1 MPYSSTTD
9 FPLILGLDVSGRP
22 VEWLPWQDAVCLY
35 VRDQIAWTAGNSV
48 FAIRGGINQR
58 TKHRSE
64 LELNSII
71 AVRGARASM
80 IESHTPHLTNRE
92 LFRRDRHM
100 CLYCGHYF
108 NTSELTRDHVVP
120 FALGGS
126 DTWEN
131 VVSACKPCNQE
142 KGCRSPEAASMPLLA
157 LPYAP
162 SRIEYLILAN
172 RRILADQ
179 MAFLQAHTPR
189 HPRRHDNAPHD
200 TLRGA

>member
-1 MPYSSTTD
+1 MHHGTTIE
-9 FPLILGLDVSGRP
+9 FPLILGLDISGRP

-35 VRDQIAWTAGNSV
+35 VRDQIAWTAGDSV
-48 FAIRGGINQR
+48 FTVRGGINQR
-58 TKHRSE
+58 TKHQSE
-64 LELNSII
+64 LSLNSIV
-71 AVRGARASM
+71 AVRGARAALF
-80 IESHTPHLTNRE
+80 EAHTPHLTNRE

-100 CLYCGHYF
+100 CLYCGHHF
-108 NTSELTRDHVVP
+108 STSELTRDHVIP

-142 KGCRSPEAASMPLLA
+142 KGCRKPETAQMPLLA

-179 MAFLQAHTPR
+179 MAFLQAHAPR
-189 HPRRHDNAPHD
+189 QLRRS
-200 TLRGA
+200 